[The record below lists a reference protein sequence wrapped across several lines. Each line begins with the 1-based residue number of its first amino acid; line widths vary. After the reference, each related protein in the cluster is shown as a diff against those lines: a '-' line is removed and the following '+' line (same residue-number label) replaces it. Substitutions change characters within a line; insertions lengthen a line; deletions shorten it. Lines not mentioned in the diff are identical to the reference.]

1 MFTDTI
7 ANRIRKAKNKSARLR
22 AASAEIQAQ
31 CKVMLELV
39 RETDAQME
47 LALASLLERRCSA
60 GGRRA
65 RELPSVVS

>member
-1 MFTDTI
+1 MAIDTI
-7 ANRIRKAKNKSARLR
+7 ANRIRKAKDKSARLR
-22 AASAEIQAQ
+22 AASAHIQAQ
-31 CKVMLELV
+31 CKLMLELV

-47 LALASLLERRCSA
+47 LAMASLLDRRSSA